1 MLAAALEAEVA
12 AYIAAHIDQLDDN
25 GRRLVVRKTLVNKGF
40 GRLAARVKIDDRA
53 RVRRG
58 GVT

>member
-1 MLAAALEAEVA
+1 MPATR
-12 AYIAAHIDQLDDN
+12 HTTT
-25 GRRLVVRKTLVNKGF
+25 KSLVNKGF
-40 GRLAARVKIDDRA
+40 RRPAGLAEIDDRA

>member
-1 MLAAALEAEVA
+1 MIQETCP
-12 AYIAAHIDQLDDN
+12 
-25 GRRLVVRKTLVNKGF
+25 KSLVNKGF
-40 GRLAARVKIDDRA
+40 RRPAGLAEIDDRA